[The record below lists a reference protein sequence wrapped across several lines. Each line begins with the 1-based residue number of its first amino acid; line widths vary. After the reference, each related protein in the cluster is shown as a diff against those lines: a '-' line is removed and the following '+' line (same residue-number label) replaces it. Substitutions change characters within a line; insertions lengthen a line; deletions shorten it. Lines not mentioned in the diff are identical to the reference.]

1 MHKTQAKFVSLGGR
15 EVTFP
20 LIRSQGQLFVERP
33 SGMLDVFADPLD
45 DSILGQLSFV
55 SVDPP
60 DPKTQPENRRRVRDL
75 ARLHE

>member
-20 LIRSQGQLFVERP
+20 LIRSQGQLFVESP
-33 SGMLDVFADPLD
+33 NGVWADFTDPFD
-45 DSILGQLSFV
+45 DAILGLLSFV
-55 SVDPP
+55 TVDPP
-60 DPKTQPENRRRVRDL
+60 DPTIQPENRRRVRDL